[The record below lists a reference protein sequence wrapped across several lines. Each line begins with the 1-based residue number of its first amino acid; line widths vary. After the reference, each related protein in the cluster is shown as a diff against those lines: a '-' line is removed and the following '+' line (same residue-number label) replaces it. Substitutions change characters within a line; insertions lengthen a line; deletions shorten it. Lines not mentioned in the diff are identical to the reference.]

1 MLAVSN
7 EGSHL
12 LRDFAII
19 MAVAGAALVLCRQ
32 IKLPPVVGYL
42 VAGAL
47 IGPSA
52 LKAVANPETITL
64 LADLGL
70 VLLLFGIGLEFGW
83 QRIREVGGRVIF
95 IAAVEMATMFALGF
109 EIANLMGWS
118 DIDAVFLGAAM
129 CISSSAILVTMLRES
144 GQLLEIRG
152 RLIVGILV
160 VEDFAAV
167 ILLTVL
173 AGVATTGA
181 TDFGGVGAI
190 LVKLTAFGVLAL
202 VLGASFAHKLVHFVD
217 RFKSEETLLITGL
230 TLCFGLALT
239 AEQLGLSGAAGA
251 FLIGAVLGDS
261 HHAKEMERIV
271 GPIRTMFAA
280 IFFVSIGML
289 IDLTLVDDF
298 IVPTL
303 VVSAVFVAGKI
314 IADTVGTFLSGQ
326 DGRVSLNVGMGM
338 PQAGEFSLA
347 IVKTGV
353 DFGAVG
359 AFMYPVFTGATA
371 ITALIYP
378 LLFRSADPIVNF
390 LERRSPHL
398 LKRYCRGLSLAVATF
413 STAFQFNSPRARQI
427 QRSSHI
433 IMVDLAIIAIFLAI
447 GTASLR
453 FTPQLSG
460 MIHLTEGTIGLMI
473 GGTVLALC
481 VPPAVAIWKSLR
493 TLADSLVEYWLPSYL
508 GLADNSTKGYLRAV
522 FRDTA
527 LIPIMVVPGVWSIPL
542 FTRLLAL
549 GSLSAPLPIIFT
561 IGIMAAL
568 VVVTFRIH
576 RVLKLMFSQTF
587 LGEEDPS
594 SVREPETE
602 GSGEDRRA
610 ARDNDD

>member
-1 MLAVSN
+1 
-7 EGSHL
+7 
-12 LRDFAII
+12 

-42 VAGAL
+42 TAGAV

-303 VVSAVFVAGKI
+303 VVSAVFVVGKI
-314 IADTVGTFLSGQ
+314 VSDTIGTFLSGQ

-390 LERRSPHL
+390 LEQRSPPL
-398 LKRYCRGLSLAVATF
+398 LKRYCRGLSLAVA
-413 STAFQFNSPRARQI
+413 TAFQFNSPRARQI

-453 FTPQLSG
+453 FTPQISG
-460 MIHLTEGTIGLMI
+460 MIQLTEGTIGLMI

-587 LGEEDPS
+587 LSEEDPS
-594 SVREPETE
+594 SVREPETQ
-602 GSGEDRRA
+602 GSGEDSRVR
-610 ARDNDD
+610 RDNDE

>member
-1 MLAVSN
+1 
-7 EGSHL
+7 
-12 LRDFAII
+12 
-19 MAVAGAALVLCRQ
+19 
-32 IKLPPVVGYL
+32 
-42 VAGAL
+42 
-47 IGPSA
+47 
-52 LKAVANPETITL
+52 
-64 LADLGL
+64 
-70 VLLLFGIGLEFGW
+70 
-83 QRIREVGGRVIF
+83 
-95 IAAVEMATMFALGF
+95 MFALGF

-118 DIDAVFLGAAM
+118 DIDSVFLGAAM

-144 GQLLEIRG
+144 GQLLQIRG

-173 AGVATTGA
+173 AGVATTGT

-230 TLCFGLALT
+230 TLCFGLAL
-239 AEQLGLSGAAGA
+239 AAQQLGLSGAAGA

-303 VVSAVFVAGKI
+303 VVSVVFVVGKI
-314 IADTVGTFLSGQ
+314 VSDTVGTFLSGQ

-371 ITALIYP
+371 ITALAYP

-390 LERRSPHL
+390 LERRSPPL
-398 LKRYCRGLSLAVATF
+398 LKRYCRGLSLAVGTF
-413 STAFQFNSPRARQI
+413 SSAFQFNSPRARQI
-427 QRSSHI
+427 QRSSHV
-433 IMVDLAIIAIFLAI
+433 IMVDLAIIAIFSRHRHGQPQVHSPVVGDDSLDGRNDWFTDRRHGAGSLCATGGGHLEVVEDAGGQLGGVLVAELLGTGRQLDQKLLA
-447 GTASLR
+447 
-453 FTPQLSG
+453 
-460 MIHLTEGTIGLMI
+460 
-473 GGTVLALC
+473 GGVQRHGVDPDHGGALC
-481 VPPAVAIWKSLR
+481 LEHPAVHPFAGLGKLER
-493 TLADSLVEYWLPSYL
+493 PVCRSY
-508 GLADNSTKGYLRAV
+508 S
-522 FRDTA
+522 
-527 LIPIMVVPGVWSIPL
+527 
-542 FTRLLAL
+542 
-549 GSLSAPLPIIFT
+549 
-561 IGIMAAL
+561 
-568 VVVTFRIH
+568 
-576 RVLKLMFSQTF
+576 
-587 LGEEDPS
+587 
-594 SVREPETE
+594 
-602 GSGEDRRA
+602 
-610 ARDNDD
+610 